1 MWIFASHPESFLPSA
16 EMQNLPLIK
25 VTHIETNCTTGPK
38 DAIAFPLERFCDVN
52 SFGTMGTVCLSLL
65 LFRIIHKCVPFKL
78 MPREHLSE
86 KTYSWAAVDYSV
98 CIYLNACWN
107 RVIVIYYY
115 YVKLW
120 VSYRWVMHPSL
131 RHE

>member
-25 VTHIETNCTTGPK
+25 VTRIETNCITGPK

-86 KTYSWAAVDYSV
+86 KDIFMS
-98 CIYLNACWN
+98 C
-107 RVIVIYYY
+107 R
-115 YVKLW
+115 KLFCMYILKCLLEQGN
-120 VSYRWVMHPSL
+120 SDL
-131 RHE
+131 LLLC